1 MKAQR
6 HFTIRWFLVVLVVFL
21 TGIFSAS
28 VVLADP
34 YIPEK
39 KVYYMDGTSGVTYIY
54 LHGVTKTSAIT
65 NLKTSKKSVAKVF
78 KDVPDGKTAAVAIL
92 PKKAGT
98 TTITFKVKYNGKTI
112 KGKTK
117 FIARKYS
124 SPLKSFKVGSKNFTS
139 KFKKT
144 GHLQVDK
151 ALKGKLSIKLK
162 SGYKISQMSIYSWS
176 GGSFVKEPK
185 NNKSVNVP
193 KGKTLSVQVIPE
205 GADETEKMFLEIMV
219 NQ

>member
-1 MKAQR
+1 MRMQR
-6 HFTIRWFLVVLVVFL
+6 HFTIRWFLVLLVVFL

-39 KVYYMDGTSGVTYIY
+39 KVYYLDGTPGITYIY
-54 LHGVTKTSAIT
+54 LNGVSKTSAIT
-65 NLKTSKKSVAKVF
+65 KLKTSKKSVAKVF
-78 KDVPDGKTAAVAIL
+78 KDVPDGSTAAVAIL

-98 TTITFKVKYNGKTI
+98 TTITFNVKYNGKTI
-112 KGKTK
+112 KAKTK
-117 FIARKYS
+117 FIARKYT

-144 GHLQVDK
+144 GHLHVDQ

-162 SGYKISQMSIYSWS
+162 PGYKINHISIYSWS
-176 GGSFVKEPK
+176 GGGSVKEPK
-185 NNKSVNVP
+185 NNKTVKVP
-193 KGKTLSVQVIPE
+193 KGKTLSLQVIPK
-205 GADETEKMFLEIMV
+205 GADESEKMFLEIMV
-219 NQ
+219 GN